1 MATHDYRF
9 DVLRRLTSAAQTLME
24 SGTYDPRPNHQPI
37 TDREMLVH
45 LCFELGDALT
55 LLGTQILDGEPF
67 DASRDLPRR
76 LIDLICVA
84 EGIDVLPSGAPTAL
98 A

>member
-1 MATHDYRF
+1 
-9 DVLRRLTSAAQTLME
+9 ME
-24 SGTYDPRPNHQPI
+24 SNAYDPRSDQQPI
-37 TDREMLVH
+37 TDREMLAR

-55 LLGTQILDGEPF
+55 LLGTQILDGEHL
-67 DASRDLPRR
+67 DASRELPRR

-84 EGIDVLPSGAPTAL
+84 EGIDALPSGAPTAL